1 MKRSKTQMLQ
11 MLRNLAV
18 AMLLGAGLASCSQ
31 DDNLTV
37 NQGEPLPPGE
47 YPLILTAGG
56 LEAVATPTQKS
67 APFTRGTVDNDWRG
81 VTSVAVEV
89 DNEVKEYKVTPL
101 DGESKIAKLEVK
113 DGGEPFYW
121 QSTAETKTITAWHP
135 YSNTYPT
142 QWTVKA
148 DQSTADNY
156 QASDLIKGMKRLT
169 FLNKDNAAENKITF
183 AHQTAKIVVNIE
195 AGVGGVVLDGKTK
208 VQLLNVEGVENVNNQ
223 SNTTIT
229 TYRPDANKQT
239 FLALLSPQTIGTTS
253 PFIQVNTGGNTY
265 CWTPTEDKELN
276 PGMVY
281 TYTITVSNTG
291 LTVKVDDGIAWGDDG
306 TVGSGSV
313 DLDIVLD
320 DKHRKIQ
327 LSDGDEITVK
337 GNGSQSKG
345 QLTFDVP
352 SGSTATV
359 NLENINIG
367 ASAVDAYNSSAEQVQ
382 ADLKRPLYN
391 FIRITGGGEVI
402 FRLIGTNTIKL
413 ADSKTDNFRTGSA
426 GAIWADRTDIT
437 ITGSGKLIITGDGD
451 VAISAINGG
460 NITIRETTINMDYIG
475 YYGAQ
480 ASCIGAYG
488 GHECGDIVIDKCDIT
503 ISFTNDKFTLDK
515 NAYATAIGPGNFG
528 KCGDL
533 TITLQDGQ
541 DKSAFLGKI
550 TIKDKN
556 GNTVSDDQKVM
567 YSPSVYS
574 QYGTLTWL
582 DSAGK
587 PITE

>member
-1 MKRSKTQMLQ
+1 MKRSKTQL
-11 MLRNLAV
+11 LRSLAAV
-18 AMLLGAGLASCSQ
+18 MLLGAGLASCSQ
-31 DDNLTV
+31 DDFADNR
-37 NQGEPLPPGE
+37 QGEPLPPGE

-56 LEAVATPTQKS
+56 LEAIATPAQQS
-67 APFTRGTVDNDWRG
+67 APTTRGTVDNDWED
-81 VTSVAVEV
+81 VTEVAVQV
-89 DNEVKEYKVTPL
+89 GDGTPNKYKATGLTNGKKTAILKGINENNTHYW
-101 DGESKIAKLEVK
+101 ESTTEK
-113 DGGEPFYW
+113 
-121 QSTAETKTITAWHP
+121 KTITAWHP
-135 YSNTYPT
+135 YSNVYPDN
-142 QWTVKA
+142 WLVEA
-148 DQSTADNY
+148 DQRAADSY
-156 QASDLIKGMKRLT
+156 QASDLIKGELKDLAFDARDTEMT
-169 FLNKDNAAENKITF
+169 FE
-183 AHQTAKIVVNIE
+183 HQTAKIIVNLTE
-195 AGVGGVVLDGKTK
+195 PVGGVVFDEHTT
-208 VQLLNVEGVENVNNQ
+208 VELLNVEGVKGGG
-223 SNTTIT
+223 NTIE
-229 TYRPDANKQT
+229 TYRPNNT
-239 FLALLSPQTIGTTS
+239 GNIYYALLNPQQLKKNTQL
-253 PFIQVNTGGNTY
+253 IQVKTGGNTY
-265 CWTPTEDKELN
+265 IWTPDKAKVLSS
-276 PGMVY
+276 GKVY

-291 LTVKVDDGIAWGDDG
+291 LTVKVDDGIAWGNDG